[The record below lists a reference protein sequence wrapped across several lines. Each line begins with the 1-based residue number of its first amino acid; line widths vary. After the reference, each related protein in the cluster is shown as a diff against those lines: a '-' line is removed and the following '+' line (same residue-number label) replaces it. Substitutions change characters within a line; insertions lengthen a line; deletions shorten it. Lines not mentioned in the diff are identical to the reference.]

1 MCSAL
6 RVAVEYHAAPLPALT
21 STRKLVPAGIGSPLI
36 FVASGPAG
44 GAGGPPATAVYTGT
58 ATARAATTAT
68 PARAARR
75 RRRIRRP
82 WATIAAVGAGP
93 EVMVASAPSTR
104 RPRSCSSKL
113 LTAHPLIQ
121 ARGGP
126 QLGQRPG
133 TLGFDGADR
142 AAQRLRHLGLGHI
155 QPEPQHHHRPLPQRQ
170 AHQRGHQRDPV
181 ITAASHLHRG
191 RLRHGT
197 G

>member
-1 MCSAL
+1 MAGRGPGAVSA
-6 RVAVEYHAAPLPALT
+6 PCN
-21 STRKLVPAGIGSPLI
+21 
-36 FVASGPAG
+36 
-44 GAGGPPATAVYTGT
+44 AVYTGM

-68 PARAARR
+68 PARAAPR

-82 WATIAAVGAGP
+82 RATIAAVGAGP

-113 LTAHPLIQ
+113 LMAHPLAQ

-155 QPEPQHHHRPLPQRQ
+155 EPEPQHHH
-170 AHQRGHQRDPV
+170 
-181 ITAASHLHRG
+181 
-191 RLRHGT
+191 
-197 G
+197 

>member
-1 MCSAL
+1 MAGRAPGAVSAPC
-6 RVAVEYHAAPLPALT
+6 HAIA
-21 STRKLVPAGIGSPLI
+21 
-36 FVASGPAG
+36 
-44 GAGGPPATAVYTGT
+44 TGT

-82 WATIAAVGAGP
+82 WATIAAAGADP

-113 LTAHPLIQ
+113 LMAHPLAQ

-155 QPEPQHHHRPLPQRQ
+155 EQIGR
-170 AHQRGHQRDPV
+170 AHV
-181 ITAASHLHRG
+181 
-191 RLRHGT
+191 
-197 G
+197 